1 MAAPQPLAT
10 VSRRHGVM
18 ATTEVNGEAGDRE
31 GREALTAI
39 VEMDT
44 HRGWQTDRT
53 TPPPNGH
60 FEILLDFPPNADRR
74 G

>member
-39 VEMDT
+39 VDMDT
-44 HRGWQTDRT
+44 HRGWQTDS
-53 TPPPNGH
+53 
-60 FEILLDFPPNADRR
+60 
-74 G
+74 